1 MLSLNNT
8 PKKRWP
14 SRLIQFVILI
24 GLVSCG
30 GLYYQRTPSAETN
43 AASAAFTPAVV
54 ERRAIRQEI
63 TCSGPIVSNLDVEIK
78 CKATGEVIELPFDI
92 SAPVKKGDL
101 LLKIDPVDE
110 ERSVEQAQVKL
121 AAAEAKYAR
130 AQQSLVI
137 SEQELKNGL
146 INAEATL
153 SAAQSSSK
161 DLRAKAER
169 QVALQEKKFASPEAV
184 NSAQTAA
191 IQADS
196 ALQKARAGLDGQ
208 KTNENRLELLRQDI
222 KLAQT
227 DVDYCKVDL
236 KNAEQRLSETLVYAP
251 IDGVV
256 SDRLVEVGQII
267 ASPKMNVGG
276 GTALLTVSDTSRLFV
291 LASVDESDIGHIQP
305 GQSATISVDAYPD
318 SKFTGRVVRVAA
330 KGEKTST
337 IVTFEVKI
345 EILDEGKSRLLP
357 EMTADVEILAAAN
370 DDTLA
375 VPSEAI
381 QRRGAIK
388 VVLVAGADSANPDAI
403 EVQTGIDDGAYTE
416 IVSGVQEKAAI
427 LIPQDTSKEKASESK
442 GGFGGPPPGGPP
454 PM

>member
-1 MLSLNNT
+1 MPSSNT
-8 PKKRWP
+8 PKKASWP
-14 SRLIQFVILI
+14 RRLAKLAA
-24 GLVSCG
+24 LG
-30 GLYYQRTPSAETN
+30 GLLAGMGIYSQLPAGQDN
-43 AASAAFTPAVV
+43 AASAAYTQAVA
-54 ERRAIRQEI
+54 ERHAICQEI
-63 TCSGPIVSNLDVEIK
+63 GASGPVVSNLEVEIK
-78 CKATGEVIELPFDI
+78 CKATGEVIELPYDI
-92 SAPVKKGDL
+92 SARVKKGDL

-110 ERSVEQAQVKL
+110 ERSVQQAQVKL

-146 INAEATL
+146 IEAEATL
-153 SAAQSSSK
+153 AAAQSSSK
-161 DLRAKAER
+161 DQRERADR
-169 QVALQEKKFASPEAV
+169 QATLQEKKFASAEAV
-184 NSAQTAA
+184 NAARTAA
-191 IQADS
+191 VQADS
-196 ALQKARAGLDGQ
+196 VLEKARAGLDAQ

-222 KLAQT
+222 KLAQA

-256 SDRLVEVGQII
+256 SDRMVEVGQII

-276 GTALLTVSDTSRLFV
+276 GTALLTISDTSRLFV

-318 SKFTGRVVRVAA
+318 EEFNGKVVRVAT
-330 KGEKTST
+330 KGKKSST

-345 EILDEGKSRLLP
+345 EILDETKSRLLP

-370 DDTLA
+370 DSALS

-381 QRRGAIK
+381 QRQGSSK
-388 VVLVAGADSANPDAI
+388 VVLVPGPDPAKPDFV
-403 EVQTGIDDGAYTE
+403 EVQTGINDGTYTE
-416 IVSGVQEKAAI
+416 IVSGLQENAGI
-427 LIPQDTSKEKASESK
+427 LIPQETKEEDSNNSR
-442 GGFGGPPPGGPP
+442 GGFGGPPPGPP